1 MRTTSINA
9 YHEIKENGVL
19 ATLER
24 KVLDYIKFAGPISG
38 RLINKHIPGGWKRTA
53 ALKTMGCIEE
63 AYEIPDPV
71 TGHTVTYWMWRS
83 DTPTKPRPVKRRTTE
98 MMSEFYDV
106 GFVAGVKC
114 ALDTVFPNAGIE
126 IKQEMVDNVI
136 KGMQG

>member
-1 MRTTSINA
+1 MRKTSIDC
-9 YHEIKENGVL
+9 YYEIKENGVL

-38 RLINKHIPGGWKRTA
+38 RLISKHIPGGWKRIK
-53 ALKTMGCIEE
+53 ALEAMGCIEE

-71 TGHTVTYWMWRS
+71 TGHKVMYWMWKS
-83 DTPTKPRPVKRRTTE
+83 NTPTKPRPVKRRNSE

-126 IKQEMVDNVI
+126 LKQEMVENVI
-136 KGMQG
+136 RGMQE